1 MKKVRVLWRL
11 NKSMYGLTD
20 ASRNFNRQLDKDLL
34 EGGCSRSTYDKALY
48 FYRDNNDLI
57 GILAVHVDDVCFAG
71 TTKFYKQIID
81 KIVKKYTVG
90 RIESVSFNFTGWNLR
105 QDSKGI
111 LLSQDS
117 YLEKLSLEDFTSLSA
132 PGRDKTEILDAKGQ
146 QLYRKGVG
154 SLGWVAQ
161 VSRPDLAYQHMM
173 SSTRAG
179 HATVDDGRKLA
190 KVLNKLS
197 ETKYEIR
204 FNNLGSLED
213 LKLVVFED
221 GSPAHKNN
229 INTVVGCVQFLANSS
244 GEMNIVDWKCK
255 KLDIPSA
262 SSLAA
267 EGEAAIEA
275 FGRLKFTRALFM
287 EILKVSELK
296 SHIVTDSAS
305 LKQAV
310 ESDNSVKDRRTGVAV
325 CTLRKCTEFENVE
338 VIWVDGQNQLADAL
352 TKPNVNP
359 LPLISVLQGNKYE
372 YPDMSVGIKNKKS
385 RKSKGRRN

>member
-20 ASRNFNRQLDKDLL
+20 ASQNFNRQLDKDLL

-48 FYRDNNDLI
+48 FYHDNNDLI

-173 SSTRAG
+173 SLTRAG

-190 KVLNKLS
+190 RVLNKLS
-197 ETKYEIR
+197 ETKYYSGAKFKCLVSKHIYHKFFYYGLYKAHHLIR
-204 FNNLGSLED
+204 FGN
-213 LKLVVFED
+213 
-221 GSPAHKNN
+221 
-229 INTVVGCVQFLANSS
+229 C
-244 GEMNIVDWKCK
+244 C
-255 KLDIPSA
+255 
-262 SSLAA
+262 
-267 EGEAAIEA
+267 
-275 FGRLKFTRALFM
+275 RL
-287 EILKVSELK
+287 
-296 SHIVTDSAS
+296 
-305 LKQAV
+305 
-310 ESDNSVKDRRTGVAV
+310 
-325 CTLRKCTEFENVE
+325 
-338 VIWVDGQNQLADAL
+338 
-352 TKPNVNP
+352 
-359 LPLISVLQGNKYE
+359 
-372 YPDMSVGIKNKKS
+372 
-385 RKSKGRRN
+385 